1 MSNHLF
7 LISSTQTASSI
18 TTTLAIKKSSSLILR
33 EPLKLSA
40 ASPPVLTKISF
51 SIPLLPPKVVPST
64 NMATPTL
71 NDPKHQFPRVGVT
84 AIIERNGK
92 VIVGKRMGSHGSGML
107 QMPGGH
113 QEKGELH
120 FECAVREIKEET
132 DLDIKAIEYGPITED
147 IFEKEGRQYTTVH
160 VWCKMI
166 DESQEPKLME
176 EYKCEGWAWMSA
188 QDLRDSVHRGEAFLP
203 VKHLVEHQG
212 GANKVLEILEERA
225 EAYETAVRLA
235 EQVKLDEQTKL
246 NEQAKLNEQTKLD
259 EQRRGEE
266 ADTAQ

>member
-1 MSNHLF
+1 
-7 LISSTQTASSI
+7 
-18 TTTLAIKKSSSLILR
+18 
-33 EPLKLSA
+33 
-40 ASPPVLTKISF
+40 
-51 SIPLLPPKVVPST
+51 
-64 NMATPTL
+64 MATPTS

-113 QEKGELH
+113 QEKGERH

-132 DLDIKAIEYGPITED
+132 DLDIEAIEYGPVTED
-147 IFEKEGRQYTTVH
+147 IFEEEGRQYTTVH

-176 EYKCEGWAWMSA
+176 ENKCEGWKWMSA
-188 QDLRDSVHRGEAFLP
+188 QELRDSVRRDEAFLP
-203 VKHLVEHQG
+203 VKHLVEQQG

-225 EAYETAVRLA
+225 EAYETAVRLS
-235 EQVKLDEQTKL
+235 
-246 NEQAKLNEQTKLD
+246 EQAKLDEEAKLDVEAKLDGQTKLD
-259 EQRRGEE
+259 EQRREEE